1 MKIVLGIPAYNEE
14 KNLAQIIFNIKKI
27 TEEIIVCDDGSEDL
41 TSEIAK
47 SFNVELIQHSTNIGY
62 GGAIK
67 SIIKKF
73 MESDGDVLVTFDADG
88 QHKIDDI
95 EKVLEPIKKNLS
107 DIVIGSRFLE
117 KNTGIPNYRKAGIKA
132 INRITNISTGK
143 KISDTQSGFR
153 AYKRSVFEKI
163 SLSNDG
169 MGIST
174 EILIKATKKKFKIS
188 EIPITVSYD
197 GDTSTHNPF
206 SHGASVIFAT
216 MKFIAV
222 EKPLTFYGLPGIIFL
237 VIGLYF
243 VFWSLKI
250 FSESGSLVI
259 NITLIAV
266 GSILIATLLL
276 MTASILH
283 SIKIL
288 FRENS

>member
-14 KNLAQIIFNIKKI
+14 KNLAQIILNIKKI

>member
-14 KNLAQIIFNIKKI
+14 KNLAQIILNIKKI

-117 KNTGIPNYRKAGIKA
+117 KKTAIPNYRKAGIKA

-237 VIGLYF
+237 LIGLYF